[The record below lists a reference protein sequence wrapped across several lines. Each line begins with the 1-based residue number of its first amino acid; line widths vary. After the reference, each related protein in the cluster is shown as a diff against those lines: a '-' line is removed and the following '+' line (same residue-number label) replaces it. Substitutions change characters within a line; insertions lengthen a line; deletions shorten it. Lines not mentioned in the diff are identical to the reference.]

1 MALSKQIDPQRKFI
15 VDYKDD
21 EGKLESRWHY
31 DYSITRAGPHFVE
44 NFNLPRKEKVAK
56 NKKQ

>member
-1 MALSKQIDPQRKFI
+1 MALSKATELPKQFI
-15 VDYKDD
+15 VEYKNDD
-21 EGKLESRWHY
+21 GKLEARWHY
-31 DYSITRAGPHFVE
+31 DRSITTKGPYLIE

>member
-1 MALSKQIDPQRKFI
+1 MALSKQDKPTKFT

-21 EGKLESRWHY
+21 EGRLESRWHY
-31 DYSITRAGPHFVE
+31 DLEITRAGPYFVE

-56 NKKQ
+56 KKKQ